1 MLKLVCLVLYDIS
14 RTKDGRYTV
23 EKYYKACRTSVCVC
37 VCVWREGGTKKNVGG
52 VCRVAAW

>member
-37 VCVWREGGTKKNVGG
+37 VCVCVERGRDEEERGRG
-52 VCRVAAW
+52 V